1 MHLLGWNLNLTD
13 WIGRFLFSIAC
24 VATLVF
30 GAGFAHAQ
38 SAPAS
43 PSNSFSLPFDTNWVP
58 ARPDSTD
65 ATGKQPKKLDLPLD
79 PRWVPV
85 SPTPVSPPASAVSE
99 RDSLS
104 VGVGDQIFI
113 TVFGQPDM
121 SAEVTVNDNQQVTL
135 PLVGMLKVGGLSPA
149 AIEKLVAMRLKD
161 GDYLRNPEVSVQ
173 VRQVRSQMISVL
185 GEVQRPGRF
194 ALLGKLSV
202 LDALATAGGLTARAD
217 RTVFLIRRKPTADGS
232 KEIERQEIAIQL
244 DQLIDVV
251 KGDVDLDLKNLDVIY
266 VGQQKL
272 FYVHGEVRKPGAYPM
287 EPELTVM
294 RVLAISGGVT
304 DRGSMR
310 RIRIHRKGASN
321 QIEEFTPTLNTKIS
335 GGDVVFVDE
344 RLF

>member
-1 MHLLGWNLNLTD
+1 MHLLGWILNLSD
-13 WIGRFLFSIAC
+13 WIGRFVFSIAC
-24 VATLVF
+24 IAALGF
-30 GAGFAHAQ
+30 GAGFGHAQ
-38 SAPAS
+38 GVPAS
-43 PSNSFSLPFDTNWVP
+43 PTNSLSLPFDTNWVP
-58 ARPDSTD
+58 RRPDSMD
-65 ATGKQPKKLDLPLD
+65 ATDKQAKKMDLPLD
-79 PRWVPV
+79 TRWVLA
-85 SPTPVSPPASAVSE
+85 SPTPNSPPASVVSE
-99 RDSLS
+99 QDSLS
-104 VGVGDQIFI
+104 VGAGDQIFI

-194 ALLGKLSV
+194 ALTGKLSV

-217 RTVFLIRRKPTADGS
+217 RTVFLIRRKPTTDGS

-266 VGQQKL
+266 VAQQKL
-272 FYVHGEVRKPGAYPM
+272 FYVHGEVRRPGAYPM

-310 RIRIHRKGASN
+310 RIRIHRKGAGN
-321 QIEEFTPTLNTKIS
+321 QIEEFTPTLNTRIS
-335 GGDVVFVDE
+335 GGDVVFVEE